1 MSRRPEPATAIT
13 TAQRAAT
20 HEALYPRLAALSA
33 ELSAMAH
40 KRPTAPVP
48 QSLAILAEG
57 LLFEAAPFCG
67 PRRRRGLVPA
77 PPDLA
82 ALAALLG
89 QALAGL
95 DAFETRHAPFNKT
108 LNCFAWRLP
117 RGEFLPVRRL
127 RPETVTIDDAAARKR
142 DNVMRDKLTRLI
154 TARVETA
161 REEGY
166 AAGLAAARSEIETG
180 IAPPLDAGSPGLRSG
195 LAARAETAPGATQP

>member
-1 MSRRPEPATAIT
+1 MARPEPTTAIT

-33 ELSAMAH
+33 ELSALAR

-48 QSLAILAEG
+48 ASLAILAEG

-82 ALAALLG
+82 GLAALLG

-95 DAFETRHAPFNKT
+95 DAFETRHAPFEKT

-127 RPETVTIDDAAARKR
+127 RPETVTIDDAAKRKHSQA
-142 DNVMRDKLTRLI
+142 MRDKLTRLI
-154 TARVETA
+154 TVRFETA
-161 REEGY
+161 QEEGY
-166 AAGLAAARSEIETG
+166 AAGLAAARTEIETG
-180 IAPPLDAGSPGLRSG
+180 IKQPLADGYPELRTTPS
-195 LAARAETAPGATQP
+195 AQAEKAPGARLP